1 MVVLRKG
8 SPLVNWFAARNQDGV
23 LSHRE
28 WTAFRLP
35 RGSRL
40 SWAGCSQ
47 PLGKSLSR
55 KAIAAV
61 LLPKRF
67 DHGCFAGGL
76 AIGERLAARNQDGVL
91 SHREWT
97 AFRLP
102 RGSRLSWAVA
112 VNHWESSLSRK
123 AIAAVLLPKR
133 FDHGCSAGG
142 VRHW

>member
-1 MVVLRKG
+1 MNGQLFGCREVLGYPGLVAVNHWESLLSRKAIAAVLLPKRFAHG
-8 SPLVNWFAARNQDGV
+8 CFAEGLAIGELVSGPNQDGV

-35 RGSRL
+35 RGSGL

-67 DHGCFAGGL
+67 DHGCSAGGL
-76 AIGERLAARNQDGVL
+76 AIGERVSGP
-91 SHREWT
+91 E
-97 AFRLP
+97 
-102 RGSRLSWAVA
+102 SRR
-112 VNHWESSLSRK
+112 SLE
-123 AIAAVLLPKR
+123 PP
-133 FDHGCSAGG
+133 
-142 VRHW
+142 